1 MHKNL
6 HLHALIKDNLI
17 LNPICITISSKVWLL
32 CASTLNEH
40 ARYIRG
46 WAAMKMAHAKL
57 IHVENGGVALSL
69 VFRYS
74 LFSLIVHRWVRGLKV
89 DY

>member
-6 HLHALIKDNLI
+6 HLHGLIMDNLI

-32 CASTLNEH
+32 CVTLNEH
-40 ARYIRG
+40 ARYKRG
-46 WAAMKMAHAKL
+46 VGRH
-57 IHVENGGVALSL
+57 ENGDANSHGVALSL

-74 LFSLIVHRWVRGLKV
+74 LFCLIVHRWARGLKV